1 MKCQRANLFPISLS
15 IGDEIPTAT
24 SSDELSHVR
33 WASLFRHFEVGHEVP
48 LQGRLVYQADGGLDQ
63 ITVVV
68 VAKAVILILVIY
80 SILIFW
86 NNKPGLSLNMVKF
99 ALCYQNQIEHKNL
112 SCYNVC
118 QKFYR
123 KFVIMFGMW

>member
-24 SSDELSHVR
+24 SSDELSHMR
-33 WASLFRHFEVGHEVP
+33 WTSLFRHFEVGHEVP
-48 LQGRLVYQADGGLDQ
+48 LQGRLVDQADGGLDQ

-80 SILIFW
+80 SILIF
-86 NNKPGLSLNMVKF
+86 
-99 ALCYQNQIEHKNL
+99 
-112 SCYNVC
+112 
-118 QKFYR
+118 
-123 KFVIMFGMW
+123 